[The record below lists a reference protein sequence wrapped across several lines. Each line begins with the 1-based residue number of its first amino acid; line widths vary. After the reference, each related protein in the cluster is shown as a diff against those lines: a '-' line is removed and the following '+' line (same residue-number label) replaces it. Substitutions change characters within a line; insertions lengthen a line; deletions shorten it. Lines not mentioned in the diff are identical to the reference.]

1 MKKDSVEVDGKR
13 YVTTKVMAGFWGVS
27 QRTVSRYC
35 HDGLVIGAFKD
46 SSNRYLIPA
55 GARKPLGKN
64 VIEKV
69 LWLVIQLK
77 NTPSFEIDYSTTEI
91 KPGHLAS
98 AFKYLADLMLVTE
111 PGDYP
116 TEEIPYRVRLTQ
128 KGMDFIKE
136 KKGPDKDWKAAIN
149 LILQLLPSL
158 VSLVVYVLS
167 L

>member
-1 MKKDSVEVDGKR
+1 MKKSIEVDGKR
-13 YVTTKVMAGFWGVS
+13 YVTTKVMADFWGVS

-46 SSNRYLIPA
+46 ASNRYLIPVD
-55 GARKPLGKN
+55 ARKPLAKN

-77 NTPSFEIDYSTTEI
+77 NTPSFEIDYSRTEI
-91 KPGHLAS
+91 KTGHLAS
-98 AFKYLADLMLVTE
+98 AFQYLADLMLVTA

-128 KGMDFIKE
+128 KGMDLIQG
-136 KKGPDKDWKAAIN
+136 KKDPGKDWKAVIN

-158 VSLVVYVLS
+158 VSLVLYVLNS
-167 L
+167 